1 MARSLALEQDRE
13 AWLEKTVDMIQ
24 PFSRCEHHDH
34 RLMICT
40 VSYLN
45 QIIRTGGG
53 WHSASPPPKKII
65 TNQPPAFRTSTRAAR
80 AGGIIRI
87 WHTHK
92 GN

>member
-13 AWLEKTVDMIQ
+13 AWLENTVDMIYRLAAVNTTITADDLHGLVSE
-24 PFSRCEHHDH
+24 PDH
-34 RLMICT
+34 PNWWGLAFRRAAA
-40 VSYLN
+40 
-45 QIIRTGGG
+45 Q
-53 WHSASPPPKKII
+53 KII

>member
-1 MARSLALEQDRE
+1 MARPLALEQDRE
-13 AWLEKTVDMIQ
+13 AWLEKTVDMIRRLAAVNTTITADDLHGLV
-24 PFSRCEHHDH
+24 PEPDH
-34 RLMICT
+34 PNWWGLAFRLAAA
-40 VSYLN
+40 
-45 QIIRTGGG
+45 Q
-53 WHSASPPPKKII
+53 KII